1 MVDWLGLRGVWLVR
15 IFDEGGIV
23 IGSPR
28 ADSAVSAPQSLPW
41 FQSFANRHDVV
52 ADARCEVR
60 IESIDVQRWIF

>member
-1 MVDWLGLRGVWLVR
+1 MVDWLGLRGVWLVG
-15 IFDEGGIV
+15 IFDEGGII

-52 ADARCEVR
+52 ADAR
-60 IESIDVQRWIF
+60 